1 MHIAII
7 IKTASISKHPL
18 YKYEWRISMKN
29 KSLALKLLELRQSHN
44 LTQKQLCDSLN
55 IGRST
60 YSYFETGSRI
70 PDLET
75 LLLIA
80 RYYKVSLDELV
91 TDAIPKK
98 QQTETDTNASEIQI
112 IHHLKSKN
120 IPVDFVLKLTKA
132 DFDFLKNYKDLTDEN
147 RAELQYLMSYKLR
160 KQPRTNS

>member
-1 MHIAII
+1 
-7 IKTASISKHPL
+7 
-18 YKYEWRISMKN
+18 MKQ

-44 LTQKQLCDSLN
+44 LTQKQLCEALN

-70 PDLET
+70 PDVET

-80 RYYKVSLDELV
+80 RYYGVSLDELV
-91 TDAIPKK
+91 TDSIPQK
-98 QQTETDTNASEIQI
+98 QRKGTDADFSEIQI

-120 IPVDFVLKLTKA
+120 IPVDFVLELTKA
-132 DFDFLKNYKDLTDEN
+132 DFDFLRNYKDLTDEN

-160 KQPRTNS
+160 KQLK

>member
-1 MHIAII
+1 
-7 IKTASISKHPL
+7 
-18 YKYEWRISMKN
+18 MKK
-29 KSLALKLLELRQSHN
+29 KSLALKLLELRQSHG
-44 LTQKQLCDSLN
+44 LTQKQLCENLN

-91 TDAIPKK
+91 TDSLPNSSSG
-98 QQTETDTNASEIQI
+98 NADLDSSEIQI

-120 IPVDFVLKLTKA
+120 IPVNFVLELTKA
-132 DFDFLKNYKDLTDEN
+132 DFDFLRNYKDLTDEN

-160 KQPRTNS
+160 KQPK